1 MSTDSET
8 RAGDALLCS
17 WQREFTS
24 DQLRSAVEGL
34 FSRRATLLAD
44 VVIDDDLEFA

>member
-1 MSTDSET
+1 MSTDLET

-24 DQLRSAVEGL
+24 DQLRNTVEGF
-34 FSRRATLLAD
+34 FSRRSTMLAD
-44 VVIDDDLEFA
+44 VVLDDEVDFA